1 MLPLSERTVS
11 HVLMAAVDRKPDHAA
26 LRDSSNELTYE
37 QTAERSGSLAAGLR
51 SLGVVAGEPVAVML
65 DDSLDSVVLWL
76 GLCFLA
82 AVEVPVN
89 TEYKGTMLAQLLR
102 ESGVEKV
109 VIEECYLDRF
119 GKVLPECPLIDTVI
133 VHASPN
139 APPRDFSASGMV
151 RVFEMNELTGN
162 DALSPMRLDPW
173 DPMAIYYTSGT
184 TGPPKGFLTSHA
196 HGFAIAD
203 PTSCGTMGPEDTKFV
218 VLPQFHIA
226 GRCGGILQAFIAQ
239 GTAYVAA
246 RFSASGFWDET
257 RTAQATMTHFVGT
270 QPDFLWAQPPRGNDA
285 ENPIREVL
293 MLPLISHL
301 REFEERFGVTVVTS
315 YGTSECGTVLRSLH
329 LDDRQSVGR
338 PVDGYEVVI
347 ADEHDVPVLAGVV
360 GEALV
365 RPKLP
370 WTTTTAYL
378 GNPEKTLQTWRN
390 GWFHTGDALYR
401 NEEGEYFFV
410 ERMSDAIRRRG
421 ENIPSATI
429 EQEIVAHPDVAE
441 GVVVAVPSE
450 YTEDEIKAVVVCKS
464 GSTLT
469 ESALVEF
476 LAERIP
482 AFMVPRYVEFVTE
495 LPRSAT
501 NKIQKAAL
509 RATGTAS
516 AWDGGTGRIGR
527 QSAATHE

>member
-1 MLPLSERTVS
+1 V
-11 HVLMAAVDRKPDHAA
+11 
-26 LRDSSNELTYE
+26 
-37 QTAERSGSLAAGLR
+37 
-51 SLGVVAGEPVAVML
+51 
-65 DDSLDSVVLWL
+65 
-76 GLCFLA
+76 A

-89 TEYKGTMLAQLLR
+89 TAYKGQILAQLLR
-102 ESGVEKV
+102 ESGVTKV
-109 VIEECYLDRF
+109 VIEDHYLDRLSP
-119 GKVLPECPLIDTVI
+119 VLSECPLIDTV
-133 VHASPN
+133 VVRSRPD
-139 APPRDFSASGMV
+139 APLRDFSGSSAV
-151 RVFEMNELTGN
+151 RIVGLAELAGH
-162 DALSPMRLDPW
+162 AAISPVDVNPW

-184 TGPPKGFLTSHA
+184 TGPPKGFLTSYA
-196 HGFAIAD
+196 HGFAIAN

-239 GTAYVAA
+239 GTAYVAD

-257 RTAQATMTHFVGT
+257 RSARATITHFVGT
-270 QPDFLWAQPPRGNDA
+270 QPDFLWGQPPRPDDA

-301 REFEERFGVTVVTS
+301 QEFEERFGVTVVTS
-315 YGTSECGTVLRSLH
+315 YGTSECGTVLRNLN
-329 LDDRQSVGR
+329 LDERQSVGR
-338 PVDGYEVVI
+338 PVDGYEVIV
-347 ADEHDVPVLAGVV
+347 ADEHDVPVPAGVI

-365 RPKLP
+365 RPTLP
-370 WTTTTAYL
+370 WTTTTAYQ
-378 GNPEKTLQTWRN
+378 GNPVKTLESWRN

-401 NEEGEYFFV
+401 NEEGEFFFV

-421 ENIPSATI
+421 ENISSAAI
-429 EQEIVAHPDVAE
+429 EQELVAHPDVAE

-450 YTEDEIKAVVVCKS
+450 YSEDEIKAVVVCRS

-476 LAERIP
+476 LAERVP
-482 AFMVPRYVEFVTE
+482 DFMVPRYVEFVAE

-509 RATGTAS
+509 RATGTAT
-516 AWDGGTGRIGR
+516 AWDRGTGRISTPLSEAPQG
-527 QSAATHE
+527 